1 MGNGCRARV
10 STGPTISITATR
22 PINPHGVAKRILVL
36 MPVAPIANLAFEKP
50 AGGDQLPQ
58 QLGQIRDQNRLAA
71 GGEPDGRLDD
81 NLKN

>member
-36 MPVAPIANLAFEKP
+36 MPVAPIPNLAFEKP
-50 AGGDQLPQ
+50 AGGTNFRNNSVRSVTKTGSPP
-58 QLGQIRDQNRLAA
+58 AA
-71 GGEPDGRLDD
+71 SRTVA
-81 NLKN
+81 